1 MFFNELWVSFTQNIN
16 FAPLFHTI
24 LNVTLMKKLSFLI
37 LSFLFLGMISC
48 GPSAKQKA
56 AEQARLD
63 SIAAAEELR
72 IQDSIAE
79 AEAIQAA
86 QAAAAAAAA
95 AQQGSSS
102 TQQATT
108 PAQSEGTTRIRGTES
123 RESDASDA
131 TRIRRATE
139 ESVKE
144 VIDST
149 TTRTRRGG

>member
-1 MFFNELWVSFTQNIN
+1 
-16 FAPLFHTI
+16 
-24 LNVTLMKKLSFLI
+24 MKKLSFLI
-37 LSFLFLGMISC
+37 LSFLFLGLISC

-86 QAAAAAAAA
+86 QAAAAAAA

>member
-37 LSFLFLGMISC
+37 LSFLFLGLISC

-86 QAAAAAAAA
+86 QAAAAAAA

>member
-1 MFFNELWVSFTQNIN
+1 
-16 FAPLFHTI
+16 
-24 LNVTLMKKLSFLI
+24 MKKLSFLI

-86 QAAAAAAAA
+86 QAAAAAAA